1 MLYEKTTQIRL
12 ITVTT
17 TFRFISSERGLLL
30 AYLYVQHQ
38 HADSTFRNQRKEV
51 HLHGICHLLFLNF
64 LFLKSYFLKKKKKKR
79 LRVAGVSQGRLVIVD
94 NALITIHQHATER
107 DFPGLAMPFV

>member
-1 MLYEKTTQIRL
+1 MLYEKTTQIIL

-17 TFRFISSERGLLL
+17 TFRFISSEQGLLL

-51 HLHGICHLLFLNF
+51 HLHGICHLFLRE
-64 LFLKSYFLKKKKKKR
+64 LFLKRKRKKKKKDYGLLEFPKAD
-79 LRVAGVSQGRLVIVD
+79 LSL
-94 NALITIHQHATER
+94 LIMH
-107 DFPGLAMPFV
+107 